1 MQWFGQSVMNSEAH
15 AMEPTLLAVEGVEK
29 HFGGVQA
36 LKGVSFDIRLG
47 EVHAL
52 VGANGAGKST
62 LAKAIAGHIRPD
74 RATMSLGGKPVEI
87 RTPRDAIAHGIAMV
101 TQQLSLAEDLS
112 VTENILL
119 PELGRRGRL
128 RPAAMRRDAAAILA
142 SFSDLSADVLDSAV
156 GSLPTAHC
164 QIVEIAKALAQNANV
179 IIFDEPTTSLT
190 PHEVERLFII
200 IRRLAADGKG
210 LVFVSHRLEEIFN
223 VSDRVTVLRDGLN
236 VGRAEETSSLTQA
249 ELIRRMIGR
258 ELGDNVYGKKPTNG
272 RDAAVTERSA
282 TATPALEVRKLKALP
297 GVEDVSFKLWP
308 GEILGVAG
316 LVGAG
321 RTETVRAVQGLQ
333 RVDGG
338 TIFIDGLDF
347 RPRKVADAINAGVVM
362 IPEDRNRLGLIP
374 HFSVLENAMLSVLA
388 LAKNQFSLPY
398 GRLIGKLHKVMKS
411 LGLSHDYLDSNVLT
425 LSGGMQQKVVIS
437 RALLLAPR
445 ILLVDEPTQ
454 GVDIGTRSEIY
465 AILRDLAAQGL
476 AVLFISS
483 DFEEVLG
490 ISDRI
495 IVMTEGRV
503 AADLKSE
510 YLDEEKLTMFAAPR
524 SSSDATH
531 RLLGQLTSQFAA
543 QACWIYLDRDMV
555 YCFNQ
560 ISDDAQAAIDT
571 GFSAGTVVPMEDT
584 RIGQAIACRGDSVW
598 CEQDGICTLLV
609 PMLGSSGQSMGW
621 IGLSRTAGS
630 DLPDPQTIAHIVTQ
644 STGN

>member
-1 MQWFGQSVMNSEAH
+1 VQWFGQSAMNSEEFE
-15 AMEPTLLAVEGVEK
+15 MKPTLLAVEGVEK
-29 HFGGVQA
+29 HFDGVHA
-36 LKGVSFDIRLG
+36 LKSVSFDIRPG

-62 LAKAIAGHIRPD
+62 LAKAIVGHIRPN
-74 RATMSLGGKPVEI
+74 RVTMTLGGKPVEI
-87 RTPRDAIAHGIAMV
+87 RTPRDAIANGIAMV
-101 TQQLSLAEDLS
+101 TQQLSLAKDLS

-119 PELGRRGRL
+119 PELGLKGRL

-142 SFSDLSADVLDSAV
+142 SFSDLSVDVLDSAV

-210 LVFVSHRLEEIFN
+210 LVFVSHRLEEIFSI
-223 VSDRVTVLRDGLN
+223 SDRVTVLRDGLN
-236 VGRAEETSSLTQA
+236 VGKAEETSSLTQA
-249 ELIRRMIGR
+249 ELIRRMIGH
-258 ELGDNVYGKKPTNG
+258 ELGDDVYGKKTTNG
-272 RDAAVTERSA
+272 RKHAIQERLD
-282 TATPALEVRKLKALP
+282 TATPALEVRNLKARP
-297 GVEDVSFKLWP
+297 AVEDVSFKLWP

-338 TIFIDGLDF
+338 TIFIDGQDF
-347 RPRKVADAINAGVVM
+347 RPRKAADAINAGVVM

-374 HFSVLENAMLSVLA
+374 HFSVRENAMLSVMA
-388 LAKNQFSLPY
+388 LEKNWFGLPY
-398 GRLIGKLHKVMKS
+398 GRLVGKLRKILDS
-411 LGLSHDYLDSNVLT
+411 LGLSLDYLDSNVLT

-445 ILLVDEPTQ
+445 VLLVDEPTQ
-454 GVDIGTRSEIY
+454 GVDVGTRSEIY
-465 AILRDLAAQGL
+465 SILHDLAAKGL

-495 IVMTEGRV
+495 IVITEGRV
-503 AADLKSE
+503 AANLQSD
-510 YLDEEKLTMFAAPR
+510 YLDEEKLAMFAAPR
-524 SSSDATH
+524 SSTDATH
-531 RLLGQLTSQFAA
+531 RLLGRLASNFVA

-555 YCFNQ
+555 YCFNL
-560 ISDDAQAAIDT
+560 INDDAHAAINT

-584 RIGQAIACRGDSVW
+584 RIGQAIACRGEAVW
-598 CEQDGICTLLV
+598 QEQDGICTLLV
-609 PMLGSSGQSMGW
+609 AMLGPSGQSMGW

-630 DLPDPQTIAHIVTQ
+630 NLPDPQTIADIVAE